1 MTSPLT
7 TTGGRLAVPVDD
19 RDHVLGRGDAPVT
32 LVEYGDYQ
40 CPYCARAHTVVQELL
55 RHSSI
60 KVTMDI
66 YTQAVT
72 GTKRKAQSR
81 VIEMIAPKK
90 KAEAVAPA

>member
-1 MTSPLT
+1 M
-7 TTGGRLAVPVDD
+7 
-19 RDHVLGRGDAPVT
+19 
-32 LVEYGDYQ
+32 
-40 CPYCARAHTVVQELL
+40 QELL

-90 KAEAVAPA
+90 KAEAVAWGLTLHTVTWTDHARCM

>member
-1 MTSPLT
+1 M
-7 TTGGRLAVPVDD
+7 RHFIQPVAAK
-19 RDHVLGRGDAPVT
+19 LGIRHMNWHTFRHTYST
-32 LVEYGDYQ
+32 LLHGNGED
-40 CPYCARAHTVVQELL
+40 PKVVQELL

-81 VIEMIAPKK
+81 VIEMIAPKRR
-90 KAEAVAPA
+90 AEAVAPA